1 MPALFDTFRFT
12 ANDGTGPTQVY
23 PLNSGLKR
31 RWEREGDT
39 RAYRLKLSTKLLFWK
54 ADYQY
59 FKAIRDADSC
69 ADVTLLIENK
79 CGGTW
84 GEWFSGQIAI
94 AQGEY
99 NESLCQVEFEIKPSD
114 LYECAI
120 KGFSEKHNWL
130 DFNTISQ
137 SVGVKTMVGEIE
149 TIVCHDSAGTT
160 TPLAPDVV
168 QFYKDCWDTGYT
180 TDDKP
185 DAATAWR
192 PIAHNQR
199 NIYVGAPFPADPDII
214 DATTTWAREKA
225 TSATMPPGDGWISL
239 GGTTWVRPI
248 SVTDVVSNYT
258 KVRHTPLTYDT
269 IDWEARVINPEPI
282 SNGRP
287 LNVLLPSAVAAL
299 NCDIDTVVSNFFNI
313 NPDSTQP
320 TNDAYDFAADNMQH
334 VLFLQKS
341 DVVRAS
347 ASSDA
352 TRADLSLKEFFEDLK
367 PLNLFY
373 AIVNDGGV
381 TKLRIEHYS
390 YFSGANGLDL
400 TTLGGGKYLQ
410 GLNSYKADEEIPA
423 FESFS
428 YQESHRA
435 AFLPAQINYPPACAT
450 TEGREISARLMSTD
464 LGGLLENQDAGLEG
478 FVLVA
483 THQAGADYLLNT
495 LGGEANGCFAW
506 GNIMPALLEDGRYHP
521 DASAPF
527 PGYTANPLTIK
538 KVKVQPNVTIKF
550 CCSDLF
556 EPSELVNTQLGWG
569 EVKNAEQ
576 DTEKGTLTISIV
588 Q

>member
-1 MPALFDTFRFT
+1 MPSLFDTFRFT
-12 ANDGTGPTQVY
+12 ANDGTGATPVF

-59 FKAIRDADSC
+59 FKAIRDANNC
-69 ADVTLLIENK
+69 TDVSILIENK

-84 GEWFSGQIAI
+84 SEWFSGKIAI

-99 NESLCQVEFEIKPSD
+99 NESLCQVEFEVKPDD
-114 LYECAI
+114 LYECAN
-120 KGFSEKHNWL
+120 KGLNNKTNWL
-130 DFNTISQ
+130 DYGTPITM
-137 SVGVKTMVGEIE
+137 KTYLGTIE
-149 TIVCHDSAGTT
+149 TISCLDSGVNRTSPGFLIEYNKSCWGTGFT
-160 TPLAPDVV
+160 TSSEPD
-168 QFYKDCWDTGYT
+168 
-180 TDDKP
+180 P
-185 DAATAWR
+185 ATAWR
-192 PIAHNQR
+192 PVSHEQSYSFLSGPGVWKLR
-199 NIYVGAPFPADPDII
+199 TD
-214 DATTTWAREKA
+214 TTWAREVI
-225 TSATMPPGDGWISL
+225 TSAIAPVGDGWISL
-239 GGTTWVRPI
+239 GGTTWARPVI
-248 SVTDVVSNYT
+248 LGAIEIGS
-258 KVRHTPLTYDT
+258 TPLQYGRYWKADT
-269 IDWEARVINPEPI
+269 LNPAPLTN
-282 SNGRP
+282 SRP
-287 LNVLLPSAVAAL
+287 LSVLLPAAVDAL

-313 NPDSTQP
+313 NPDGTEP
-320 TNDAYDFAADNMQH
+320 TNSAYDFAADNMQH

-373 AIVNDGGV
+373 AIVNEAGV

-390 YFSGANGLDL
+390 YFNGANGLDL
-400 TTLGGGKYLQ
+400 TTLGGGKYIQ

-435 AFLPAQINYPPACAT
+435 AFLPTKIEYPPACAT

-483 THQAGADYLLNT
+483 THQSGADYLLNT
-495 LGGEANGCFAW
+495 LGGEANGCFSW
-506 GNIMPALLEDGRYHP
+506 ENIMPALLEDGRYHA
-521 DASAPF
+521 DATAPF
-527 PGYTANPLTIK
+527 PGYAANALTIK

-550 CCSDLF
+550 CCSDAF

>member
-130 DFNTISQ
+130 DFNTIPQ

-149 TIVCHDSAGTT
+149 TIVCHDSAGAI

-313 NPDSTQP
+313 NPDGTAP
-320 TNDAYDFAADNMQH
+320 TNSAYDFATDNMQH
-334 VLFLQKS
+334 VLFLEKS

-347 ASSDA
+347 ASNDA

>member
-1 MPALFDTFRFT
+1 MPSLFDTFRFT
-12 ANDGTGPTQVY
+12 ANDGTGATPVF

-69 ADVTLLIENK
+69 ADVSLLIENK

-84 GEWFSGQIAI
+84 SEWFSGQIAI

-99 NESLCQVEFEIKPSD
+99 NESLCQVEFEVKPSD
-114 LYECAI
+114 LYECAN
-120 KGFSEKHNWL
+120 KGFSAKNNWL
-130 DFNTISQ
+130 DFNTLAQ
-137 SVGVKTMVGEIE
+137 SVGVKTLVGEIE
-149 TIVCHDSAGTT
+149 TIVCTDSAGTT

-168 QFYKDCWDTGYT
+168 QFYKGCWGTGYT
-180 TDDKP
+180 TDEKP

-192 PIAHNQR
+192 PVAHNQR
-199 NIYVGAPFPADPDII
+199 NIYVGPPAPADPDLI

-225 TSATMPPGDGWISL
+225 TSATMPPGDGWINL

-248 SVTDVVSNYT
+248 SVTAVVSNYT
-258 KVRHTPLTYDT
+258 KVRHTALTYDT

-287 LNVLLPSAVAAL
+287 LSVLLPAAVAAL

-313 NPDSTQP
+313 NPDGTAP
-320 TNDAYDFAADNMQH
+320 TNSAYDFAADNMQH
-334 VLFLQKS
+334 VLFLEKS

-347 ASSDA
+347 ASNDA

-373 AIVNDGGV
+373 AIVNVGGV
-381 TKLRIEHYS
+381 IKLRIEHYS
-390 YFSGANGLDL
+390 YFNGANGLDL
-400 TTLGGGKYLQ
+400 TTLGGGKYIQ
-410 GLNSYKADEEIPA
+410 GFNSYKADEEIPA
-423 FESFS
+423 FEAFS

-435 AFLPAQINYPPACAT
+435 AFLPTKIEYPPACAT
-450 TEGREISARLMSTD
+450 TEGREISARLMCAD

-483 THQAGADYLLNT
+483 THQSGADYLLNT
-495 LGGEANGCFAW
+495 LGGEANGCFSW
-506 GNIMPALLEDGRYHP
+506 ENIIPALLEDGRYHP

-527 PGYTANPLTIK
+527 PGYTANTATIK

-550 CCSDLF
+550 CCSDSF

-569 EVKNAEQ
+569 EVKSAEQ